1 MKPHDTVIFD
11 RRSVAQGQVL
21 IEEGDD
27 GTIAYLIQFG
37 ELMVY
42 SEKDGVEVELARLG
56 PGQIVGEMSLIFDK
70 PRSASVRAT
79 KDTNVIVITRVQFQ
93 DKLAEG
99 DPLLRA
105 VVQML
110 SQRIVHANNSL
121 LNKRSHIED
130 LADTARMIYQNVYE
144 NIPDNQRYT
153 LQNSVLPH
161 LTALVDEIDAFRD
174 RYKDPSD
181 SV

>member
-11 RRSVAQGQVL
+11 RRSVAEGQLL
-21 IEEGDD
+21 IEEGED

-42 SEKDGVEVELARLG
+42 SEKDGVDVELARLG

-93 DKLAEG
+93 EKLAEG

-110 SQRIVHANNSL
+110 SQRIVHSNNTL
-121 LNKRSHIED
+121 LNKRSQVDD
-130 LADTARMIYQNVYE
+130 LGDTARMIYQNAYE
-144 NIPDNQRYT
+144 AAPMEQKYA
-153 LQNSVLPH
+153 LQNAILPK
-161 LTALVDEIDAFRD
+161 LMALI
-174 RYKDPSD
+174 D
-181 SV
+181 SVSEHQERFGDPTVSK

>member
-11 RRSVAQGQVL
+11 RRSVAEGQVL

-42 SEKDGVEVELARLG
+42 SERDGTEVELARLG
-56 PGQIVGEMSLIFDK
+56 PGQIVGELSLIFDK

-110 SQRIVHANNSL
+110 SQRIVHSNNTL
-121 LNKRSHIED
+121 LSKRSHIED
-130 LADTARMIYQNVYE
+130 LVDTARMMYQNIYE
-144 NIPDNQRYT
+144 SVSDGQKYA
-153 LQNSVLPH
+153 LQTAVLPH
-161 LTALVDEIDAFRD
+161 LTKLMEAIDSFRD
-174 RYKDPSD
+174 RFYGGSD
-181 SV
+181 RA